1 MQIPSTELFFTFSR
15 ASGAG
20 GQNVNKVNSKAT
32 LAWDIRNSPSIAD
45 SVRFRFMQ
53 KFSSYI
59 NEEGMVKITSQRFRD
74 QPQNIVDCI
83 EKLHALLKQ
92 VINPPIKRVKT
103 KPTKTSVEKRIKLKK
118 ISSQI
123 KKNRQRVKDI

>member
-1 MQIPSTELFFTFSR
+1 MQIPSTELMFTFSR

-32 LAWDIRNSPSIAD
+32 LAWDIRNTTCIAD
-45 SVRFRFMQ
+45 SVKFRFMQ
-53 KFSSYI
+53 KFSNYI
-59 NEEGMVKITSQRFRD
+59 NEEGLVKITSQRFRD
-74 QPQNIVDCI
+74 QPQNIADCI

-92 VINPPIKRVKT
+92 VMNPPVKRVKT
-103 KPTKTSVEKRIKLKK
+103 KPTKTSIEKRIKIKK

-123 KKNRQRVKDI
+123 KKNRQRIKDI